1 MKIYNLIGNEIPQ
14 RNLMFDQ
21 YDITLIN
28 NEHIYI
34 YTLMNHIDIIDFLTV
49 NKHITIFNEFG
60 FQTTIFR
67 KHIVKITEVK

>member
-1 MKIYNLIGNEIPQ
+1 MRTYNIIGSEITQ
-14 RNLMFDQ
+14 RNSI
-21 YDITLIN
+21 YDKYNITLIN

-34 YTLMNHIDIIDFLTV
+34 NTLMRTIDIIDFLTV

>member
-1 MKIYNLIGNEIPQ
+1 MRTYNIIGSEITQ
-14 RNLMFDQ
+14 RNSI
-21 YDITLIN
+21 YDKYNITLIN

-34 YTLMNHIDIIDFLTV
+34 NTLMRTIDIIDFLTV

-67 KHIVKITEVK
+67 RHIVKITEVK